1 MAINNYLQREDLR
14 NQFINELRN
23 SNRPS
28 APAKTGG
35 RPTSEILA
43 EKFIPAWRS
52 AITTFASTNGLPS
65 ADDTPLPVPTPFDN
79 GIVPATQ
86 QGSASWW
93 EAAPDDLSRD
103 DAKKQLIQSIKT
115 WRSEHPEV
123 AKGSV
128 FENTSDSEISTILD
142 EWANNKTRQY
152 LGEEYDLYDS
162 EKITGLENKRF
173 NDEIRRI
180 KSNGFFTH
188 DDDFKKEVEAYRD
201 KTYPNSKGNLSAN
214 KSAKE
219 AILGKI
225 ERGEYTTRDAAFSG
239 MSDYIKNIRNNSTS
253 EEPEEQEEDEYVTIT
268 FEPGDTFGQKIIDSG
283 LATEH
288 GLWGEDG
295 DAAYYARQLD
305 IPDASVINE
314 GDTFRIKKRK

>member
-28 APAKTGG
+28 APANTGS
-35 RPTSEILA
+35 RSTSEILA

-79 GIVPATQ
+79 GIVPATTK
-86 QGSASWW
+86 GSEPW
-93 EAAPDDLSRD
+93 AAATDDLSRD
-103 DAKKQLIQSIKT
+103 DAKKKLIQDIKT

-128 FENTSDSEISTILD
+128 FENASDSEISTILD
-142 EWANNKTRQY
+142 EWANGKTKQY
-152 LGEEYDLYDS
+152 LGDEYDLYGS
-162 EKITGLENKRF
+162 EEISGFENKQL
-173 NDEIRRI
+173 NSEIKRI
-180 KSNGFFTH
+180 KSNGFFQH
-188 DDDFKKEVEAYRD
+188 DDDFKAEVNAYRD
-201 KTYPNSKGNLSAN
+201 KTYPNSKGNIPAN

-219 AILGKI
+219 AILNRI

-239 MSDYIKNIRNNSTS
+239 MSDYIKNIRNASAK

-288 GLWGEDG
+288 GLWGDDG
-295 DAAYYARQLD
+295 DVAYYARQLD

-314 GDTFRIKKRK
+314 GDTFRLKKRK

>member
-14 NQFINELRN
+14 NQFVNELRN

-28 APAKTGG
+28 VPANTGG

-52 AITTFASTNGLPS
+52 ALTTFASTNGLPS
-65 ADDTPLPVPTPFDN
+65 ANDTPLSVPTPFDN
-79 GIVPATQ
+79 GIVPANPKN
-86 QGSASWW
+86 SASWW
-93 EAAPDDLSRD
+93 EAEPGDLSRD
-103 DAKKQLIQSIKT
+103 DAKKRLIQDIKT
-115 WRSEHPEV
+115 WRSENPEV

-128 FENTSDSEISTILD
+128 FENASDSEISTILD
-142 EWANNKTRQY
+142 EWASGKTKQY
-152 LGEEYDLYDS
+152 LGDEYDLYDD
-162 EKITGLENKRF
+162 EKISGYENKQL
-173 NDEIRRI
+173 NSEIKKI
-180 KSNGFFTH
+180 KSKGFFRH
-188 DDDFKKEVEAYRD
+188 DDDFKAEVNAYRD
-201 KTYPNSKGNLSAN
+201 RTYPNSKGNLSAN
-214 KSAKE
+214 KSARD
-219 AILGKI
+219 AIINKI

-239 MSDYIKNIRNNSTS
+239 MSDYIKNLRNGSAK
-253 EEPEEQEEDEYVTIT
+253 EEPEEQEEDEYVTVT

-295 DAAYYARQLD
+295 DVAYYARQLD
-305 IPDASVINE
+305 VPDASVINE